1 MAVTTGFSLPY
12 IGKYQESGGTV
23 SYTGGMKLGRGVSM
37 SIEVET
43 AGDNIFFADN
53 KAAEGETG
61 IMTSASATVTVD
73 GMEDEVAAFALGLP
87 AATEESVGDE
97 QVKVYSYGDRMNP
110 PYLGLGGIRRKMMHG
125 VTTWQP
131 VVFTKCKMSVPGD
144 EWNTQED
151 QIDWQ
156 TQELTLTLMRDDSAD
171 HNWKKVYAAQAS
183 EAEAEAI
190 LKTVLGVAA
199 G

>member
-12 IGKYQESGGTV
+12 IGKYQESGGVV
-23 SYTGGMKLGRGVSM
+23 SYTGGMQLGRGVSM
-37 SIEVET
+37 SIEVES
-43 AGDNIFFADN
+43 ADDNIFYADN
-53 KAAEGETG
+53 KAAESGTG

-73 GMEDEVAAFALGLP
+73 GMEGEVAEFALGLP
-87 AATEESVGDE
+87 AATEENVGDE
-97 QVKVYSYGDRMNP
+97 QVEVYSYGDKMNP
-110 PYLGLGGIRRKMMHG
+110 PYLGLGGIRRMMLNG

-131 VVFTKCKMSVPGD
+131 VVFTKSKMSVPGD

-156 TQELTLTLMRDDSAD
+156 TQALTLTIMRDDSAD

-183 EAEAEAI
+183 EAEAETI
-190 LKTVLGVAA
+190 LKTVLGVAEA
-199 G
+199 

>member
-12 IGKYQESGGTV
+12 IGKYQESGGKV

-37 SIEVET
+37 SIEVEN
-43 AGDNIFFADN
+43 ADDNIFYADN
-53 KAAEGETG
+53 KAAESETG

-73 GMEDEVAAFALGLP
+73 GMEDEVAEFALGLP
-87 AATEESVGDE
+87 AATEENVGDE
-97 QVKVYSYGDRMNP
+97 QVEVYSYGDRMNP
-110 PYLGLGGIRRKMMHG
+110 PYLGLGGIRRKMLNG

-151 QIDWQ
+151 QIEWQ
-156 TQELTLTLMRDDSAD
+156 PQELTLTIMRDDSAD

-190 LKTVLGVAA
+190 LKAVLGVAA

>member
-37 SIEVET
+37 SIEVES

-53 KAAEGETG
+53 KAAESETG
-61 IMTSASATVTVD
+61 TMASASATVTVD

-87 AATEESVGDE
+87 ADKKENVGNK
-97 QVKVYSYGDRMNP
+97 QVNVYSYGDKMNP
-110 PYLGLGGIRRKMMHG
+110 PYLGLGGIRRKMLNG

-156 TQELTLTLMRDDSAD
+156 PQELTLTIMRDDSAD
-171 HNWKKVYAAQAS
+171 HNWKKVYAAQDS

-190 LKTVLGVAA
+190 LKAVLGVAA

>member
-12 IGKYQESGGTV
+12 IGKYQESGGVV
-23 SYTGGMKLGRGVSM
+23 SYTGGMQLGRGVSM
-37 SIEVET
+37 SIEVES
-43 AGDNIFFADN
+43 ADDNIFYADN
-53 KAAEGETG
+53 KAAESETG

-73 GMEDEVAAFALGLP
+73 GMEGEVAEFALGLP
-87 AATEESVGDE
+87 AATEENVGDE
-97 QVKVYSYGDRMNP
+97 QVEVYSYGDKMNP
-110 PYLGLGGIRRKMMHG
+110 PYLGLGGIRRMMLNG

-131 VVFTKCKMSVPGD
+131 VVFTKSKMSVPGD

-156 TQELTLTLMRDDSAD
+156 TQALTLTIMRDDSAD

-183 EAEAEAI
+183 EAEAETI
-190 LKTVLGVAA
+190 LKTVLGVAEA
-199 G
+199 